1 MSPRPALGDVAELVR
16 LPAVLTVPGDVLL
29 GAAAAGWPDGRGA
42 ALGIG
47 SGSALQYLA
56 GMALNDYAD
65 REVDAVERP
74 HRPVPSGRVTAE
86 FALGLAAG
94 LTAAGIAA
102 AGLAGGR
109 TARRRAVALAGAVW
123 AYDLVLKQSP
133 AGPPAMAAARFTDVL
148 VGSGARHPRGP
159 ARGRRRRRPHARRH
173 RRQPQRGRGRQPA
186 PGGGSARRHRRR
198 LGRRRG
204 VRGRA
209 RRRRPSPAGRR
220 RASRRVCGQ
229 PRRASARTAAR
240 EPTAA
245 NVQRIVGT
253 GVLGLLPLQASM
265 LVASGGTAAG
275 AAVAGAWPVARRLA
289 RKRAVT

>member
-29 GAAAAGWPDGRGA
+29 GAAAAGWPAGRGA

-74 HRPVPSGRVTAE
+74 HRPVPSGRVSPP
-86 FALGLAAG
+86 FALGLAAS

-102 AGLAGGR
+102 AGVAGGPR
-109 TARRRAVALAGAVW
+109 TARRALVLAGAVW
-123 AYDLVLKQSP
+123 AYDLALKQSP
-133 AGPPAMAAARFTDVL
+133 AGPAAMAAARFTDVL
-148 VGSGARHPRGP
+148 MGSGARTRAAFP
-159 ARGRRRRRPHARRH
+159 AAAVIGAHTLAVTVVSRSEAQGGTSRLGEGALAATGAVAAAATAFAA
-173 RRQPQRGRGRQPA
+173 GRG
-186 PGGGSARRHRRR
+186 GGGARLVAAGAL
-198 LGRRRG
+198 LG
-204 VRGRA
+204 A
-209 RRRRPSPAGRR
+209 YAASLAG
-220 RASRRVCGQ
+220 A
-229 PRRASARTAAR
+229 ARTAAR

>member
-16 LPAVLTVPGDVLL
+16 LPAVLTVPGDVFL
-29 GAAAAGWPDGRGA
+29 GAAAAGWPEGRGA

-74 HRPVPSGRVTAE
+74 HRPIPSGRVTAG
-86 FALGLAAG
+86 FALGLAAS
-94 LTAAGIAA
+94 LTGAGIAA
-102 AGLAGGR
+102 ASFAGGR
-109 TARRRAVALAGAVW
+109 PARRRALALAGAVW
-123 AYDLVLKQSP
+123 AYDLVLKQGP
-133 AGPPAMAAARFTDVL
+133 AGPAAMAAARFTDVL
-148 VGSGARHPRGP
+148 MGSGRRTRAALP
-159 ARGRRRRRPHARRH
+159 AAAVVGAHTLAVTVVSRSEAQGGTSRLGEGALAATGAVSAAAAAFAA
-173 RRQPQRGRGRQPA
+173 GRGA
-186 PGGGSARRHRRR
+186 GGARLVAAGAL
-198 LGRRRG
+198 LG
-204 VRGRA
+204 A
-209 RRRRPSPAGRR
+209 YTASLAG
-220 RASRRVCGQ
+220 A
-229 PRRASARTAAR
+229 ARTAAR

-275 AAVAGAWPVARRLA
+275 AAVAGAWPLARRLA

>member
-29 GAAAAGWPDGRGA
+29 GAAAAGWPGGRGA

-65 REVDAVERP
+65 RDVDAVERP
-74 HRPVPSGRVTAE
+74 HRPVPSGRVTPR
-86 FALGLAAG
+86 FALALAAS

-102 AGLAGGR
+102 ASLAGGAP
-109 TARRRAVALAGAVW
+109 ARRRALALAGAVW

-133 AGPPAMAAARFTDVL
+133 AGPAAMAAARFTDVL
-148 VGSGARHPRGP
+148 AGSGARTRAALP
-159 ARGRRRRRPHARRH
+159 AALVVGAHTLAVTVVSRSEAR
-173 RRQPQRGRGRQPA
+173 
-186 PGGGSARRHRRR
+186 GGSARIGEGA
-198 LGRRRG
+198 LAATGA
-204 VRGRA
+204 VSA
-209 RRRRPSPAGRR
+209 AAAAFAAGRGGGSVR
-220 RASRRVCGQ
+220 LVAAGALLGTYAASLAG
-229 PRRASARTAAR
+229 AAGTAAR

-245 NVQRIVGT
+245 NVQRVVGT

-265 LVASGGTAAG
+265 LVASGGAAAG
-275 AAVAGAWPVARRLA
+275 LAVAGAWPLARRLS
-289 RKRAVT
+289 RKKAVT